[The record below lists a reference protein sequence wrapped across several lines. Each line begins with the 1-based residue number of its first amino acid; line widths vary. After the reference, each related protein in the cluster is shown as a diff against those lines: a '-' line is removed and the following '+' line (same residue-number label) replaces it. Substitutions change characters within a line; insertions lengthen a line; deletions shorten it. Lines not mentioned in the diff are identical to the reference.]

1 MTQRKLA
8 FSLILTATTVAI
20 ALQGCNP
27 GSTLAPIPNQ
37 TDGGDQGVGGGSS
50 GATNGGNANNGGN
63 ATTGGGTKAN
73 GGATSGAVTGGSPAV
88 GTGGTPGVITGG
100 TPAVVTGGTKS
111 TGNTGGNPPS
121 VTGGN
126 PPTATG
132 GNPPAATGG
141 NPPAATGGSP
151 VTTTTGG
158 ATTVG
163 NTGKTVTISSS
174 GKGSGAMTGWAFV
187 ALGLTDTVSAPT
199 CGTPPVAITEAAK
212 CNTTTNWPAAGVCV
226 TGSVP
231 PNPSP
236 YTSWGINIGLSST
249 DPSGSG
255 LGQTFANV
263 TIAATG
269 APAGATFRYI
279 ISVGTTDY
287 CAAAT
292 PGAAVS
298 FSTFNTKCYD
308 TPIDGVA
315 YTGTGADITGV
326 QLQVVP
332 GTATITVA
340 NLCLTGITFG
350 P

>member
-1 MTQRKLA
+1 MKQLKLA
-8 FSLILTATTVAI
+8 SSLVLTASIVAI

-37 TDGGDQGVGGGSS
+37 EAGGDQGTGGGGGGAANTGGS
-50 GATNGGNANNGGN
+50 GTTASTNPT
-63 ATTGGGTKAN
+63 TTGGYIGVA
-73 GGATSGAVTGGSPAV
+73 TGGYIGVA
-88 GTGGTPGVITGG
+88 TGGHIGVG
-100 TPAVVTGGTKS
+100 
-111 TGNTGGNPPS
+111 TGGNPPS
-121 VTGGN
+121 
-126 PPTATG
+126 ATG
-132 GNPPAATGG
+132 GNPPSATGG
-141 NPPAATGGSP
+141 NPPSATGGNPPSATGGSP

-158 ATTVG
+158 TPAVG
-163 NTGKTVTISSS
+163 NTGKTVAISSS
-174 GKGSGAMTGWAFV
+174 GKASGAMTGWAFV
-187 ALGLTDTVSAPT
+187 ALGTTDTLSAPT

-212 CNTTTNWPAAGVCV
+212 CTTTTNWPAAGICI

-236 YTSWGINIGLSST
+236 YTSWGINVGVGST
-249 DPSGSG
+249 DPAGGG
-255 LGQTFANV
+255 LGQTFSNV

-269 APAGATFRYI
+269 APTGATFRYI
-279 ISVGTTDY
+279 IAVGSGASEVDY

-292 PGAAVS
+292 PGTAAT

-308 TPIDGVA
+308 TPPDGTA
-315 YTGTGADITGV
+315 YAGTGSDITGV

-332 GTATITVA
+332 GTATIAVS